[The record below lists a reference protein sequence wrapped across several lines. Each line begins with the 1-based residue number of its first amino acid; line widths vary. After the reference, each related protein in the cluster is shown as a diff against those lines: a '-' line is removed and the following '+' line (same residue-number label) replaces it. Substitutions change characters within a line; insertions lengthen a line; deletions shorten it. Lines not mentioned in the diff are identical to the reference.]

1 MEEKPKPSSRRSFVK
16 AAIVGG
22 ATAAVIGTAVLGPSL
37 RPSAASP
44 GPPSFPQVGS
54 HLVWFDKG
62 ANLFRRRNLITG
74 TDEFSQGDG
83 AAVVQSAIDVLPSDT
98 GGIIW
103 VTVGIDASE
112 WVVTIGMDSISSV
125 ALRDPSPHD

>member
-44 GPPSFPQVGS
+44 GPASFPRVGS
-54 HLVWFDKG
+54 HLVRFDEG
-62 ANLFRRRNLITG
+62 ANLFRRRHLITG
-74 TDEFSQGDG
+74 TDESSQRDG
-83 AAVVQSAIDVLPSDT
+83 AAVVQGALDCLACDT
-98 GGIIW
+98 AGFIW
-103 VTVGIDASE
+103 VSGD
-112 WVVTIGMDSISSV
+112 
-125 ALRDPSPHD
+125 RD

>member
-1 MEEKPKPSSRRSFVK
+1 MEEKPKRSSRRSLVK

-44 GPPSFPQVGS
+44 GPASFPQVGS

-62 ANLFRRRNLITG
+62 ATLFRRRNLITG
-74 TDEFSQGDG
+74 SDEFSQGDC
-83 AAVVQSAIDVLPSDT
+83 AAVVQRAIDARPSDT
-98 GGIIW
+98 RWVMW
-103 VTVGIDASE
+103 VTDAS
-112 WVVTIGMDSISSV
+112 D
-125 ALRDPSPHD
+125 